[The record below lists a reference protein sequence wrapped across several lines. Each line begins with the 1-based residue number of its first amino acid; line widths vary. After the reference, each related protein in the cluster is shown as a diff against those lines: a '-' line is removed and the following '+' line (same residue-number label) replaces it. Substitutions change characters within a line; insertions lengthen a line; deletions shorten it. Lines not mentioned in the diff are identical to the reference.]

1 MNKIAR
7 TLRKIAEY
15 LPDHND
21 VGKSPFICDAVF
33 DLTCE
38 LPAAEGS
45 FYSALAFLKELGMGS
60 GLFEF
65 IWTRREWTEGPNAT
79 PTEQIWRKVWLEF
92 AAQLA
97 EEWDVQ

>member
-1 MNKIAR
+1 MNKIAQA
-7 TLRKIAEY
+7 LREIAEY
-15 LPDHND
+15 LPDYD
-21 VGKSPFICDAVF
+21 IGDESPFICDAV
-33 DLTCE
+33 DCL
-38 LPAAEGS
+38 AES
-45 FYSALAFLKELGMGS
+45 SDCTDNFYSALAFLKELGMGS